1 MKNNSVT
8 KSLSIE
14 DFFKIYPDIIPKNEN
29 FDEIHKFYDIFKKPL
44 LKEENE
50 NNGKRLS
57 KSISKLN
64 ISPVSLLGLSLN
76 QRIRKININIS
87 KDNSKKE
94 STDSFQNEQK
104 EIDDENKS
112 EYNYFLIQKAIFLQN
127 KKKKRTEDVKKA
139 LEYFL
144 FNSSIIEKLTNNLSV
159 IATTLKKSKKFTS
172 NKKNETNNQQEEEIK
187 IGIKLNTIVLKL
199 AERVLVKKYPKNKFV
214 VKMNEI
220 GEDCYFLISGKLSI
234 LKPVEYKLKLTYKD
248 YFIYLKSLMD
258 LNEIDLVQQVLN
270 ANRRFLDIT
279 NIKEVTRLIRVYF
292 AHTLK
297 MELDKKVNGITLKE
311 VETFFK
317 EFNYSFE
324 DFKINKEKMMKEI
337 KSNLEQD
344 SNFDILLRNYICDN
358 ISMSTE
364 DLFLL
369 DLHNI
374 FNTEKERKAPLVNL
388 FRYEIFLFLYPGSFF
403 GDAALENTIKKRN
416 ASIRC
421 EEDCIICSLSNLYYS
436 SLIAEENKKLKI
448 IDLQFLL
455 NNFFFKE
462 ISPNIFNKYY
472 YPMFKVSEKKR
483 RNDIIYKSNEKLS
496 SIYLLK
502 DGIIKTEINANI
514 NDLMNL
520 IKKIIKSLYLK
531 SSNLKIALEQIMD
544 LKKNYLKDDII
555 LETMHNKDQ
564 IISDKQPRQTYNLYY
579 SNGFECLGLL
589 EYCLNLKFLTTCTIV
604 SDKAIIMEITKE
616 DLSRIFQNEREIVPS
631 YYNFVHMNALS
642 LTKRLYFLKSNLL
655 NKLVNNINEKQK
667 DIPVVTLNNSLNNH
681 KPKIEIIN
689 SDKVK
694 TLYNPKIKK
703 SKDKFGGLSTKKV
716 NVSNRLININTK
728 KNISSNITEKTLI
741 KEDSSLF
748 GKEYNDIG
756 RSLHTRRDNKNIKKF
771 ILKQNENEKNIDKNI
786 SVVNIRNKILSINL
800 IKKGIEKE
808 FAKKKNLEKL
818 NIVSNFHQEDE
829 KSFIDEIINNKYI
842 NEKNRSLGS
851 DEEKSPSKDS
861 FTNYYKNINIKGNEY
876 KTNKKESPNK
886 SLLPNIKYSEQK
898 IKNLIKEMKRNY
910 NMNNGQTKFVFYRK
924 SKANKVYDNIMRER
938 NSSLSGQKSARNI
951 IKDYYL
957 KKKIG
962 GYSSIVNP
970 SNNTYINRQK
980 TFKVKTSRAV
990 QKNKDI
996 I

>member
-1 MKNNSVT
+1 MKNNIVTST
-8 KSLSIE
+8 KSLSIQ

-29 FDEIHKFYDIFKKPL
+29 FEVIHKFYDLFKKPL
-44 LKEENE
+44 LKDDIE
-50 NNGKRLS
+50 NNSKQLTRSLS
-57 KSISKLN
+57 KVN
-64 ISPVSLLGLSLN
+64 IPSSALLGFSLN
-76 QRIRKININIS
+76 QKIRKININLS
-87 KDNSKKE
+87 KENSKKE

-104 EIDDENKS
+104 EIEEENKG

-127 KKKKRTEDVKKA
+127 KKKKRTNDVKKA
-139 LEYFL
+139 LEFFL

-159 IATTLKKSKKFTS
+159 IATTLKKSKKFTAT
-172 NKKNETNNQQEEEIK
+172 KKNEGNNQQEEEIK

-214 VKMNEI
+214 IKMNEI

-248 YFIYLKSLMD
+248 YFIYLKNLMD
-258 LNEIDLVQQVLN
+258 LNEIDLLQQVLN
-270 ANRRFLDIT
+270 VNRTFLDIT
-279 NIKEVTRLIRVYF
+279 NIKEVTRLIKVYF

-297 MELDKKVNGITLKE
+297 LELDKKVNGITLKE
-311 VETFFK
+311 LEAIFK

-337 KSNLEQD
+337 KANVEVD
-344 SNFDILLRNYICDN
+344 TNVLLRNYINDN

-374 FNTEKERKAPLVNL
+374 VNIEKERKAPLVNL

-448 IDLQFLL
+448 IDLQFLM

-472 YPMFKVSEKKR
+472 YPMFKISERKR
-483 RNDIIYKSNEKLS
+483 KNIVYKSNEKLS
-496 SIYLLK
+496 SVYLLK
-502 DGIIKTEINANI
+502 DGIIKTEIYANI
-514 NDLMNL
+514 HDLMNL
-520 IKKIIKSLYLK
+520 IKKIIKGLYLK
-531 SSNLKIALEQIMD
+531 SSNLKITLEQIMD
-544 LKKNYLKDDII
+544 LKKNYLKDEII
-555 LETMHNKDQ
+555 LESVHNKDQ
-564 IISDKQPRQTYNLYY
+564 IISDKQPKQTYNLYY

-589 EYCLNLKFLTTCTIV
+589 EYCLNLKFLTTCTII
-604 SDKAIIMEITKE
+604 SDKAILMEIQKE
-616 DLSRIFQNEREIVPS
+616 DLSRILQNEREIVPS
-631 YYNFVHMNALS
+631 FYNFVHMNALS

-655 NKLVNNINEKQK
+655 NKLVNDINEKQK
-667 DIPVVTLNNSLNNH
+667 DTTVVTLNNSTNNH

-694 TLYNPKIKK
+694 SLYNPKIKK
-703 SKDKFGGLSTKKV
+703 IKDKFGGLSTKKV
-716 NVSNRLININTK
+716 NVSNRFTNINTK
-728 KNISSNITEKTLI
+728 KNNISSNITEKNLI

-748 GKEYNDIG
+748 GKEYYDIG
-756 RSLHTRRDNKNIKKF
+756 RSLHTKRDNKNTKKF

-786 SVVNIRNKILSINL
+786 SVVNIMNKILTINL
-800 IKKGIEKE
+800 IKKGIVKE

-829 KSFIDEIINNKYI
+829 KSFIDEIIGNKYI

-851 DEEKSPSKDS
+851 DEEKSPSKES

-876 KTNKKESPNK
+876 KTIKKESPSK
-886 SLLPNIKYSEQK
+886 SPLPNIKYSEQK

-924 SKANKVYDNIMRER
+924 SKANKVYDNLMREK

-980 TFKVKTSRAV
+980 TFKVKTSRAN
-990 QKNKDI
+990 QKK
-996 I
+996 